1 MPSTPETK
9 EVPIAEASSRTSS
22 TASVAKAARDI
33 ETRSA
38 SSPSGIVP
46 YDTDN
51 TVYWFGRQGPKVD
64 LDAIATQPSVF
75 DDPASRELYCPP
87 PDYENAH
94 RFDPD
99 ARWTWREER
108 VGTSSFTERGA
119 LEGIIR
125 LLFEKLTIRL

>member
-1 MPSTPETK
+1 MSSTPETK
-9 EVPIAEASSRTSS
+9 EPPITRTRSRTSS
-22 TASVAKAARDI
+22 TALL
-33 ETRSA
+33 
-38 SSPSGIVP
+38 PLGIVP

-51 TVYWFGRQGPKVD
+51 TVYWFGRQLPKVD

-75 DDPASRELYCPP
+75 DDAASRELYCPS

-108 VGTSSFTERGA
+108 VCSSPFTDCGA
-119 LEGIIR
+119 L
-125 LLFEKLTIRL
+125 KVTIRPLFGELITRL